1 VHHLV
6 IDRWSRGSSP
16 LHARDPRAKLA
27 VLLVFLPA
35 VSTTPPRAQIAFVA
49 YAVLLI
55 VAIRLANLPLGGM
68 AGRAA
73 LVLPFSATFALITW
87 WSGDPLRALAL
98 AEKSFLSGM
107 AALLMVSST
116 PLTAWT
122 AALESWRA
130 PRMLIL
136 VIQFVYRYLFVI
148 AEQAQRMRWAA
159 LCRRGTQRGYFD
171 FSAAAA
177 VKSWRTTNVTLLGD
191 ALHHMPPVG
200 GMGGNAAMHDASLL
214 CAALTSVRH
223 DQTGLL
229 GAIHDYETRMIE
241 TGFQAVRASVWY
253 TRLAISRLPLMRS
266 VARGFFKVCAVSAP
280 LRNAVFGDPGYSKEL
295 SSRG

>member
-27 VLLVFLPA
+27 VLLVFLVA

-49 YAVLLI
+49 YAALLI
-55 VAIRLANLPLGGM
+55 VGVRLARLPLGGL

-73 LVLPFSATFALITW
+73 LVLPFSATFALITL
-87 WSGDPLRALAL
+87 WSGDALRALAL

-107 AALLMVSST
+107 AALLLVSST

-159 LCRRGTQRGYFD
+159 LCRRGNQKGYFD
-171 FSAAAA
+171 FSAAA
-177 VKSWRTTNVTLLGD
+177 
-191 ALHHMPPVG
+191 
-200 GMGGNAAMHDASLL
+200 
-214 CAALTSVRH
+214 
-223 DQTGLL
+223 GLL
-229 GAIHDYETRMIE
+229 GVLFARSWQRADGIYHAMLSRGFHGRFVPSPPAPFRTTDAIFCSTCFA
-241 TGFQAVRASVWY
+241 GC
-253 TRLAISRLPLMRS
+253 LAIRLL
-266 VARGFFKVCAVSAP
+266 
-280 LRNAVFGDPGYSKEL
+280 L
-295 SSRG
+295 

>member
-1 VHHLV
+1 MHHLV

-27 VLLVFLPA
+27 VLLVFLVA

-49 YAVLLI
+49 YAALLI
-55 VAIRLANLPLGGM
+55 VAVRLARLPLRGL

-73 LVLPFSATFALITW
+73 LVLPFSATFALITL
-87 WSGDPLRALAL
+87 WSGDSLRALAL

-107 AALLMVSST
+107 AALLLVSST

-159 LCRRGTQRGYFD
+159 LCRRGTQKGYFD
-171 FSAAAA
+171 FSAAA
-177 VKSWRTTNVTLLGD
+177 
-191 ALHHMPPVG
+191 
-200 GMGGNAAMHDASLL
+200 
-214 CAALTSVRH
+214 
-223 DQTGLL
+223 GLL
-229 GAIHDYETRMIE
+229 GVLFARSWQRADGIYHAMLSRGFHGRFVPSPPAPFRATDAIFCSTCFA
-241 TGFQAVRASVWY
+241 GC
-253 TRLAISRLPLMRS
+253 LAIRLL
-266 VARGFFKVCAVSAP
+266 
-280 LRNAVFGDPGYSKEL
+280 L
-295 SSRG
+295 